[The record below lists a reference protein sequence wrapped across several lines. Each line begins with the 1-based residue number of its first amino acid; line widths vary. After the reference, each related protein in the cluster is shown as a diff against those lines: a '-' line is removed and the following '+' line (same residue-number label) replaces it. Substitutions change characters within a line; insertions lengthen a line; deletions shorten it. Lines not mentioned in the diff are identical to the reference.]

1 MIDTSEKDAAID
13 RKWYELHAK
22 GQTTFSSD
30 EETRII
36 CKDEI
41 MFEVLEKL
49 GSDNLFYDITVAP
62 FSFALKV
69 TKLFDAALIEVMEE
83 AVEDFYNEV

>member
-1 MIDTSEKDAAID
+1 MDTSEKDAAID

-41 MFEVLEKL
+41 MFEALEAL

-69 TKLFDAALIEVMEE
+69 VKLFDAALTVAMDE